1 MVTTTQMRAPRL
13 RMSRSS
19 TTRVSWHR
27 VWKVSKRALE
37 DSKSVLLKFGANKDL
52 SEELFKLYVELVGAS
67 GCMNGPGTVC
77 EPRTEGWYARRLKAD
92 FSVCQSWKF
101 VTSFRSPHSVTADL
115 PKVPTA
121 ISQMRSCAPQA
132 GIDRQGNCRG
142 ATKSSR
148 FVGML
153 LTRGP
158 KPLER
163 LGGRT
168 RARTWDPLIKS
179 QLLYQLSYAPGCLAS
194 GKLSREGVV

>member
-1 MVTTTQMRAPRL
+1 
-13 RMSRSS
+13 
-19 TTRVSWHR
+19 
-27 VWKVSKRALE
+27 LE

-52 SEELFKLYVELVGAS
+52 SEELFKLYVELVGARRS

-101 VTSFRSPHSVTADL
+101 VTSFRSSHSVTADL

-148 FVGML
+148 FVGIAAC
-153 LTRGP
+153 RNASHESP